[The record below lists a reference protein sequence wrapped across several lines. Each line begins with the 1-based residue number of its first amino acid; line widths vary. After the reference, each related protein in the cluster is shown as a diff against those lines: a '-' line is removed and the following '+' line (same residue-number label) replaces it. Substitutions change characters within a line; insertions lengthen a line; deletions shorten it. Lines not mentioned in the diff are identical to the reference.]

1 MRFVLSVPDNFQ
13 NTIATLRKAFHGAS
27 ATSSSWKDS
36 YIVDECVRLY
46 EGSPQE
52 LLKEEISS
60 LDAGPKNAKSITFKA
75 ETWKRVETMAELL
88 GVSETEIVRRIIW
101 YTISKVNADN
111 LVIPT
116 DNKDISSQEHLKL
129 KLELLQQQLAEAT
142 ATLSEIKK
150 LL

>member
-13 NTIATLRKAFHGAS
+13 NSIATLRQALHGAG
-27 ATSSSWKDS
+27 ATPSSWRDS
-36 YIVDECVRLY
+36 YVIDECVRLY

-52 LLKEEISS
+52 LLTEEITR
-60 LDAGPKNAKSITFKA
+60 LDAAPKNAKSITFKA
-75 ETWKRVETMAELL
+75 ETWKRVEIMAELL
-88 GVSETEIVRRIIW
+88 DISETEVVRRIVW
-101 YTISKVNADN
+101 YTISKVNAN
-111 LVIPT
+111 KLLVPS
-116 DNKDISSQEHLKL
+116 DNKDIPTHEHLKL